1 MNRNRNWL
9 TTYDP
14 FDPFQKLDRVIF
26 GDPFFSDAT
35 TAVAA
40 FGTDVTDEGDFYKL
54 TADLPGFKKDDIQI
68 DVDNGIL
75 TISAER
81 NEETE
86 DQDKKGRYIRRE
98 RTYGSYKRSF
108 DLSWN
113 FRRSRSRKSKVKRA
127 LRSIDRSFQLLSQ
140 NITQNEKQGRR

>member
-1 MNRNRNWL
+1 MMNRNRNWL

-14 FDPFQKLDRVIF
+14 FDPFQKLDRVFF

-108 DLSWN
+108 DLSEVDDDKITAKYVDGVLTLELPKKQIQEVE
-113 FRRSRSRKSKVKRA
+113 SKKS
-127 LRSIDRSFQLLSQ
+127 LTID
-140 NITQNEKQGRR
+140 

>member
-1 MNRNRNWL
+1 MMMNRKSNWL

-14 FDPFQKLDRVIF
+14 FDPFGRLDKVFF
-26 GDPFFSDAT
+26 GDPFFSNAT

-40 FGTDVTDEGDFYKL
+40 FGTDVTDEGDFFKL

-68 DVDNGIL
+68 DVEDGIL

-81 NEETE
+81 KEESE
-86 DQDKKGRYIRRE
+86 EEDKKGRYIRRE

-108 DLSWN
+108 DLSEVDDD
-113 FRRSRSRKSKVKRA
+113 SITAKYEDGVLTLELPKKKAPEIESKKSIA
-127 LRSIDRSFQLLSQ
+127 ID
-140 NITQNEKQGRR
+140 

>member
-1 MNRNRNWL
+1 MMNRNCNWL

-14 FDPFQKLDRVIF
+14 FDPFTKLDKVFF
-26 GDPFFSDAT
+26 GDPFFSNAN
-35 TAVAA
+35 TAIAA

-68 DVDNGIL
+68 DVEDGIL

-86 DQDKKGRYIRRE
+86 DEDKK
-98 RTYGSYKRSF
+98 
-108 DLSWN
+108 
-113 FRRSRSRKSKVKRA
+113 
-127 LRSIDRSFQLLSQ
+127 
-140 NITQNEKQGRR
+140 

>member
-1 MNRNRNWL
+1 MMNRNCNWL

-14 FDPFQKLDRVIF
+14 FDPFQKLDKIFF
-26 GDPFFSDAT
+26 GDPFFSNAT

-40 FGTDVTDEGDFYKL
+40 FGTDVTDEGDFYQL
-54 TADLPGFKKDDIQI
+54 TADLPGFKKEDIQI

-108 DLSWN
+108 DLSEVDDE
-113 FRRSRSRKSKVKRA
+113 K
-127 LRSIDRSFQLLSQ
+127 
-140 NITQNEKQGRR
+140 ITAKYVDGVLTLELPEKQAPEIESKKSITIE

>member
-1 MNRNRNWL
+1 MMNRNCNWL

-14 FDPFQKLDRVIF
+14 FDPFTKLDKVFF
-26 GDPFFSDAT
+26 GDPFFSNAT

-68 DVDNGIL
+68 DIDNGIL

-86 DQDKKGRYIRRE
+86 DEDKNPTSGPSTSPKW
-98 RTYGSYKRSF
+98 TTKRS
-108 DLSWN
+108 LQSM
-113 FRRSRSRKSKVKRA
+113 STAS
-127 LRSIDRSFQLLSQ
+127 
-140 NITQNEKQGRR
+140 

>member
-1 MNRNRNWL
+1 MMNRNCNWL

-14 FDPFQKLDRVIF
+14 FDPFTKLDKVFF
-26 GDPFFSDAT
+26 GDPFFSNAN
-35 TAVAA
+35 TAIAA

-54 TADLPGFKKDDIQI
+54 TADLPGFKKDEIQI
-68 DVDNGIL
+68 DVEDGIL

-86 DQDKKGRYIRRE
+86 DEDKKGRYIRRE

-108 DLSWN
+108 DLTP
-113 FRRSRSRKSKVKRA
+113 FSKHHTQRNKADDSSSA
-127 LRSIDRSFQLLSQ
+127 LFLFPLS
-140 NITQNEKQGRR
+140 EFSY

>member
-1 MNRNRNWL
+1 MFRNSNWL

-14 FDPFQKLDRVIF
+14 FDPFTKLDKVFF
-26 GDPFFSDAT
+26 GDPFFSNAT

-40 FGTDVTDEGDFYKL
+40 FGTDVTDEGDHYQL
-54 TADLPGFKKDDIQI
+54 TADLPGFKKDDIEI
-68 DVDNGIL
+68 NVEDGIL

-86 DQDKKGRYIRRE
+86 DKDKKGRYIRRE

-108 DLSWN
+108 DLTE
-113 FRRSRSRKSKVKRA
+113 V
-127 LRSIDRSFQLLSQ
+127 DDD
-140 NITQNEKQGRR
+140 NITAKYEDGVLTLTLPKKQVAEIESKKSITIE

>member
-1 MNRNRNWL
+1 MLNRNCNWL

-14 FDPFQKLDRVIF
+14 FDPFQRLDKVFF
-26 GDPFFSDAT
+26 GDPFFSNAT

-40 FGTDVTDEGDFYKL
+40 FGTDVTDEGDHYQL
-54 TADLPGFKKDDIQI
+54 TADLPGFKKDDIDI
-68 DVDNGIL
+68 SVEDGIL

-86 DQDKKGRYIRRE
+86 DKDSKGHYIRRE

-108 DLSWN
+108 DLTE
-113 FRRSRSRKSKVKRA
+113 V
-127 LRSIDRSFQLLSQ
+127 DDE
-140 NITQNEKQGRR
+140 NITAKYEDGVLTLALPKKQAPEIESKKSITIE

>member
-1 MNRNRNWL
+1 MFRNSNWL

-14 FDPFQKLDRVIF
+14 FDPFTKLDKVFF
-26 GDPFFSDAT
+26 GDPFFSNAT

-40 FGTDVTDEGDFYKL
+40 FGTDVTDEGDHYQL
-54 TADLPGFKKDDIQI
+54 TADLPGFKKDDIEI
-68 DVDNGIL
+68 SVEDGVL

-86 DQDKKGRYIRRE
+86 DTDKKGRYIRRE

-108 DLSWN
+108 DLTE
-113 FRRSRSRKSKVKRA
+113 V
-127 LRSIDRSFQLLSQ
+127 DDD
-140 NITQNEKQGRR
+140 NITAKYEDGVLTLVLPKKQVPEIESKKSITID